1 MKYLEDEINV
11 IEIKFLEEH
20 LEEARLILK
29 KVPFVVKRHSKYL
42 RCLAKCGLASYV

>member
-29 KVPFVVKRHSKYL
+29 KIPFVVKRHSKYL
-42 RCLAKCGLASYV
+42 RGLSKCGLASYI